1 MPDVLRNLPAR
12 LASAPADVLAL
23 AEEWPL
29 VYLLGL
35 QPGNKIT
42 VAGAHEGKVI
52 DLLNTVYPG
61 CLIYGYEPLEQYA
74 QVAAVRMH
82 GRGQVIIVPR
92 ALSDKMEPLYI
103 TVEDVY
109 STAMRSYVER
119 VARPFTSVEAL
130 DIAQI
135 EATTLTDLLFL
146 NVEGYEGRLL
156 RHLHA
161 EGVLQSRGIKRLVVQ
176 FHEAYDSFDDVMQDI
191 AEAGYA
197 KVYDDYPRWV
207 YWRLRDA

>member
-61 CLIYGYEPLEQYA
+61 CLIYGYEPLERYA
-74 QVAAVRMH
+74 QVAAARMY

-92 ALSDKMEPLYI
+92 ALSDKLEKLEI
-103 TVEDVY
+103 TVDGVY
-109 STAMRSYVER
+109 STAMLDRATNME
-119 VARPFTSVEAL
+119 RPFTTIYAL

-156 RHLHA
+156 RRLHA
-161 EGVLQSRGIKRLVVQ
+161 EGVLQSGGIKRLVVQ
-176 FHEAYDSFDDVMQDI
+176 FHEAYDAFDDVMQDI

-207 YWRLRDA
+207 YWKRRDA

>member
-29 VYLLGL
+29 VYMLGL

-74 QVAAVRMH
+74 QVAAARMY

-92 ALSDKMEPLYI
+92 ALSDKLEKLDM
-103 TVEDVY
+103 TVESVY
-109 STAMRSYVER
+109 STAMRTREDNMYYPITTVM
-119 VARPFTSVEAL
+119 AL

-161 EGVLQSRGIKRLVVQ
+161 EGVLQSGGIKRLVVQ
-176 FHEAYDSFDDVMQDI
+176 FHPAYDAFDDVMQDI
-191 AEAGYA
+191 AEAGYV

-207 YWRLRDA
+207 YWKHPDA